1 MKKNRA
7 VFSVVLA
14 GILWGLIGIFIKKIS
29 TYGFDS
35 IQIAFIRMFIAAVSF
50 TMFILFKD
58 RTMLKIRIKDIWMFI
73 GTGIISVSLF
83 NICYFYTIINS
94 EASLA
99 VVLLYTS
106 PVFVVLISAV
116 LFKEKITLNKI
127 IALILSFAG
136 CVFTAGILGGI
147 KVRPFIIVTGVASG
161 LFYALY
167 SIFGKFA
174 LKKYSTYT
182 VTAYTFIFGLIG
194 DIFISKPNETLSII
208 VNNPASVLWC
218 LGIGIISTVL
228 PYFFY
233 TKGLENLESGK
244 AAILVA
250 VEPLVGSVIG
260 MTFLNESHNAL
271 KIIGVF
277 LILISIILLNIKFN
291 EVKNNEK

>member
-1 MKKNRA
+1 
-7 VFSVVLA
+7 
-14 GILWGLIGIFIKKIS
+14 
-29 TYGFDS
+29 
-35 IQIAFIRMFIAAVSF
+35 
-50 TMFILFKD
+50 
-58 RTMLKIRIKDIWMFI
+58 MFI

-116 LFKEKITLNKI
+116 LFKEKINLNKI

-174 LKKYSTYT
+174 LKK
-182 VTAYTFIFGLIG
+182 
-194 DIFISKPNETLSII
+194 
-208 VNNPASVLWC
+208 
-218 LGIGIISTVL
+218 
-228 PYFFY
+228 
-233 TKGLENLESGK
+233 
-244 AAILVA
+244 
-250 VEPLVGSVIG
+250 
-260 MTFLNESHNAL
+260 
-271 KIIGVF
+271 
-277 LILISIILLNIKFN
+277 
-291 EVKNNEK
+291 

>member
-1 MKKNRA
+1 MEKNRA

-50 TMFILFKD
+50 SLFIFIKDKALFKIS
-58 RTMLKIRIKDIWMFI
+58 IRDIWMFI

-250 VEPLVGSVIG
+250 VEPLVGSLIR
-260 MTFLNESHNAL
+260 MTILNQSHNAL
-271 KIIGVF
+271 KITSVF